1 MPELPEV
8 ETVKR
13 VLEQEIVGLSIE
25 KVSILYP
32 RLIQTDI
39 EEFKTNIVEKKIVS
53 LSRMGK
59 YLIIHLSSKWAL
71 IVHFRMEGKLF
82 HLDELEPNLNKHV
95 SLYFTLSDKT
105 YLIFNDVRKFGV
117 MYLEKDEDLRNK
129 RPLNEL
135 GLEPWDIKDSS
146 YLLEKYKDKNYLMK
160 EALLDQSVISGL
172 GNIYADETL
181 FASNLSPF
189 KKAKDLNE
197 KEAEKVI
204 NEASKIMKLAIENHG
219 STIRSYHP
227 SKGVSGGM
235 QFSLKMYG
243 KEGERCQVCGTRI
256 EKRYVGGR
264 GTCYCRKCQNVK
276 PSLAICGKI
285 AVGKSQVLKVFSDL
299 GCYTASAD
307 QMVHDLYQSPAFLK
321 SLEKK
326 YPMIFD
332 QNGLNKKLIMLN
344 MDSDK
349 KFRRSFE
356 VYIWS
361 AVKDLINDFLISHSD
376 KVAVVEVPLLFD
388 AKMEK
393 IFSYTIGVES
403 NKQRE
408 YLEDRASTNIDQKLK
423 INKKNAYDLNRDKLS
438 FVINNNGS
446 LENLVSQVRLIYS
459 KVSN

>member
-13 VLEQEIVGLSIE
+13 VLEKELIGLSF
-25 KVSILYP
+25 KRVNVLYP

-39 EEFKTNIVEKKIVS
+39 EEFESEVIDKEILS

-59 YLIIHLSSKWAL
+59 YLILHLSSKLAL

-82 HLDELEPNLNKHV
+82 HLDQLETNLNKHV
-95 SLYFTLSDKT
+95 TLYFTLSDNT

-117 MYLEKDEDLRNK
+117 MYLEKDENLK
-129 RPLNEL
+129 SKKPLSEL
-135 GLEPWDIKDSS
+135 GLEPWDIKDPS
-146 YLLEKYKDKNYLMK
+146 YLLERYKDKNYMMK
-160 EALLDQSVISGL
+160 EALLDQSAISGL

-189 KKAKDLNE
+189 KKAKDLDK
-197 KEAEKVI
+197 KEADKVVE
-204 NEASKIMKLAIENHG
+204 EASRIMRLAIENHG

-243 KEGERCQVCGTRI
+243 KEGEKCPICQTRI

-264 GTCYCRKCQNVK
+264 GTCYCRKCQGVS

-285 AVGKSQVLKVFSDL
+285 AVGKSQVLKAFSDL

-307 QMVHDLYQSPAFLK
+307 QMVHDFYQNPAFLK
-321 SLEKK
+321 ALEKK

-332 QNGLNKKLIMLN
+332 ENGLNKKLIMLN

-349 KFRRSFE
+349 RFRRSFE

-361 AVKDLINDFLISHSD
+361 AVKDKINEFLINHTD
-376 KVAVVEVPLLFD
+376 KVTVIEVPLLFD

-403 NKQRE
+403 DKQRE

-438 FVINNNGS
+438 FIVNNNGP
-446 LENLVSQVRLIYS
+446 LENLVMQVRSIYS
-459 KVSN
+459 KVSC